1 VSQHEAA
8 LRKMGWRMK
17 THRGE
22 GLWEDPRQPE
32 VFHSMCSALAQA
44 MVYAVQRLDELEARG
59 AKGGSALEPT
69 VVWRGSV
76 SDFVTDLRPLLS
88 EVELYHLAA
97 ELAARAKGYLPTL
110 KLVEDRTPEQLAAD
124 GDEP

>member
-76 SDFVTDLRPLLS
+76 SEEISHSGERQP
-88 EVELYHLAA
+88 
-97 ELAARAKGYLPTL
+97 ARSPC
-110 KLVEDRTPEQLAAD
+110 DRFSYAIRERD
-124 GDEP
+124 